1 MSLSKK
7 DVVWSYTAQFFKLAS
22 GILILPIILRMLTVE
37 EIALNYLL
45 IALGAMVALFD
56 FGFSPQ
62 FSRNI
67 TYVFTG
73 ATDLK
78 KDGVR
83 VVKDSNTINYN
94 LLVNLIATA
103 KYVYLRI
110 ALVIT
115 FFLLTFGTWYVYE
128 VTDGFGTVHNALAI
142 WVITIL
148 SSFLNFYFAYF
159 DSLLLGRGLIKEA
172 NKAVIFSKIV
182 YLILAVSG
190 LYLNFGLLGISTA
203 ALIAALVYRAVSFRY
218 FYDDVLRRAIEGVRV
233 DFPKRKELLGSIW
246 YNSRKLGLV
255 LLSGYAINNF
265 SIFLAGLY
273 LDADAIASYGV
284 LKQLVGVILLLSS
297 TLFVSYN
304 PTFSSLRIKGDDSKL
319 IKTFAFSMNVYYV
332 LFIAGAT
339 FLVLF
344 GQSILQ
350 GIGSQAFLPSSTI
363 IIAYC
368 IVVLLEGNH
377 SNFATFIV
385 TKNQVPFLK
394 SSIIAGLL
402 VVFGYFFILDYTN
415 YGIMGLI
422 AIQGLVQLCYANWKW
437 PLVVCR
443 EFSMNFLN
451 FVRIGFFE
459 SFRKLRRLYA

>member
-1 MSLSKK
+1 
-7 DVVWSYTAQFFKLAS
+7 
-22 GILILPIILRMLTVE
+22 
-37 EIALNYLL
+37 
-45 IALGAMVALFD
+45 
-56 FGFSPQ
+56 
-62 FSRNI
+62 
-67 TYVFTG
+67 
-73 ATDLK
+73 
-78 KDGVR
+78 
-83 VVKDSNTINYN
+83 
-94 LLVNLIATA
+94 
-103 KYVYLRI
+103 
-110 ALVIT
+110 
-115 FFLLTFGTWYVYE
+115 
-128 VTDGFGTVHNALAI
+128 
-142 WVITIL
+142 
-148 SSFLNFYFAYF
+148 
-159 DSLLLGRGLIKEA
+159 
-172 NKAVIFSKIV
+172 
-182 YLILAVSG
+182 
-190 LYLNFGLLGISTA
+190 
-203 ALIAALVYRAVSFRY
+203 
-218 FYDDVLRRAIEGVRV
+218 RRAIEGVRV

-422 AIQGLVQLCYANWKW
+422 AIQGLVQLCYAN
-437 PLVVCR
+437 
-443 EFSMNFLN
+443 
-451 FVRIGFFE
+451 
-459 SFRKLRRLYA
+459 

>member
-1 MSLSKK
+1 
-7 DVVWSYTAQFFKLAS
+7 
-22 GILILPIILRMLTVE
+22 
-37 EIALNYLL
+37 LL

-265 SIFLAGLY
+265 SIF
-273 LDADAIASYGV
+273 
-284 LKQLVGVILLLSS
+284 
-297 TLFVSYN
+297 
-304 PTFSSLRIKGDDSKL
+304 
-319 IKTFAFSMNVYYV
+319 
-332 LFIAGAT
+332 
-339 FLVLF
+339 
-344 GQSILQ
+344 
-350 GIGSQAFLPSSTI
+350 
-363 IIAYC
+363 
-368 IVVLLEGNH
+368 
-377 SNFATFIV
+377 
-385 TKNQVPFLK
+385 
-394 SSIIAGLL
+394 
-402 VVFGYFFILDYTN
+402 
-415 YGIMGLI
+415 
-422 AIQGLVQLCYANWKW
+422 
-437 PLVVCR
+437 
-443 EFSMNFLN
+443 
-451 FVRIGFFE
+451 
-459 SFRKLRRLYA
+459 